1 MIFKEYNSKER
12 DSSYGTGRNILWNNS
27 QSSVIQKV
35 GSQERHHTANRSQ
48 VDKKFKTF
56 INEGK

>member
-12 DSSYGTGRNILWNNS
+12 DSLYGTERNILLNNS

-35 GSQERHHTANRSQ
+35 GSQERRHTANRSHL
-48 VDKKFKTF
+48 DKKFKTF
-56 INEGK
+56 IKEGK